1 MTRAASATAA
11 QGRCRACK
19 SALVS
24 DSGEVVCSRCG
35 IVVDYQL
42 SSLGPDVHGSAGGGS
57 GSGLGAGE
65 KPAVPR
71 ASGVTTVL
79 HHDMGITTDIS
90 PTPTDYAGRRLA
102 PETASQMT
110 RLRKSHKHMRTAT
123 SKDRRLA
130 DVLASIRGICD
141 AASLTDSVGRTAAIE
156 YRRMAKRVNLKGT
169 SVVGMAAASV
179 YTACKKHGAVRTIEE
194 LCRGVCS
201 SDDEAAKKSR
211 LAGRCYRNMAMEMN
225 SEAGKSAPAVPV
237 SLYISKAVNVSGV
250 DVRVVRLALQ
260 LAEMGAGSEDFSGKM
275 PHGVAAAYLYIAAIL
290 LGQPMA
296 QRDIAGASGV
306 AEVTI
311 RSRCREV
318 IEGRQVRAVLEPA
331 PGGDGR
337 GRDKGR
343 GKGRGRGRSG
353 PPSAQSR
360 LFGFGAD
367 GS

>member
-11 QGRCRACK
+11 RGRCGACK

-24 DSGEVVCSRCG
+24 DSGEVVCSKCG
-35 IVVDYQL
+35 IVAEYPL
-42 SSLGPDVHGSAGGGS
+42 PSFALERHGNSGGS
-57 GSGLGAGE
+57 GSSGDDGGGRAGA
-65 KPAVPR
+65 KPVIPR
-71 ASGVTTVL
+71 ASGRTTVL
-79 HHDMGITTDIS
+79 QHDMGVTTDIS
-90 PTPTDYAGRRLA
+90 PDQTDYTGRRLA
-102 PETASQMT
+102 PETASQMN
-110 RLRKSHKHMRTAT
+110 RLRKSHKHIRSGA

-141 AASLTDSVGRTAAIE
+141 AASLTDSVSRTAAIE

-179 YTACKKHGAVRTIEE
+179 YTACKKHGAVRSIEE

-225 SEAGKSAPAVPV
+225 SEAGKSAPTTPV
-237 SLYISKAVNVSGV
+237 SLYISKTVNVSGV
-250 DVRVVRLALQ
+250 DVRVERLALQ
-260 LAEMGAGSEDFSGKM
+260 LAEMGAGSEEFPGKM

-331 PGGDGR
+331 PGRGQGGGR
-337 GRDKGR
+337 GG
-343 GKGRGRGRSG
+343 GHT
-353 PPSAQSR
+353 SAQSS
-360 LFGFGAD
+360 LFGFGAG